1 MILTIDRVVHQTAKA
16 VLVSFGD
23 DEEVWIPFSVIE
35 PESLVNLEE
44 ATDIDVADWFVK
56 KEGLECYED

>member
-1 MILTIDRVVHQTAKA
+1 MILTIDMVLHQTAKA
-16 VLVSFGD
+16 VLISFG

-44 ATDIDVADWFVK
+44 ATEMDVADWFVK